1 MRLRRRLQALAWLL
15 GLGGGAASV
24 LIAPLV
30 LGMGLLL
37 PLGWPLAPAESQSW
51 LEEALASPAVR
62 AGLALLH
69 ALVFWHAAFLAR
81 TWLLSRS
88 ARPLRGLGS
97 LSYSF
102 AGVGSAWCFWVL
114 IVS

>member
-15 GLGGGAASV
+15 GLGGGGASV
-24 LIAPLV
+24 LLVPLV
-30 LGMGLLL
+30 LGMGLTL
-37 PLGWPLAPAESQSW
+37 PLGWPVSPEESFAG
-51 LEEALASPAVR
+51 LEGALASPMTRGA
-62 AGLALLH
+62 LALLH

-97 LSYSF
+97 LSYPF

-114 IVS
+114 IAS